1 MIISRYLL
9 LLQADG
15 TVGYKEQTML
25 TKEMEYKYRAIDS
38 QGHYIGDRLYQESPN
53 HIEAPKPK
61 FGKET
66 QRAKW
71 NGKKWLIE
79 DIEETDGTT

>member
-1 MIISRYLL
+1 
-9 LLQADG
+9 
-15 TVGYKEQTML
+15 ML
-25 TKEMEYKYRAIDS
+25 TREMEYKYRSIDP
-38 QGHYIGDRLYQESPN
+38 QGYYIGDRLYQESPR

-61 FGKET
+61 FDKET

-79 DIEETDGTT
+79 DIEDIEETDGTT